1 MGELD
6 DFFCANEKCPNYGIR
21 GKGNIRTSTRYG
33 KHRTLL
39 LRCKICNH
47 SFSENYGTVFM
58 HSNFSRQDIQRI
70 ILAIAE
76 CNSIR
81 GTARIFS
88 YDKGAVNRVVIKAG
102 EHCKKVLSKLIR
114 DLSLN
119 ECQLDELWAFVKKG
133 TSFLRR
139 FRKTIWLTLD
149 LGFNRSGIKVDN
161 QFLHWATI
169 SGGL

>member
-6 DFFCANEKCPNYGIR
+6 DFFCPNEKCPDYGIR
-21 GKGNIRTSTRYG
+21 GKVNITTSTRYG

-39 LRCKICNH
+39 LRCKTCNH
-47 SFSENYGTVFM
+47 RFSENYGTVFM

-81 GTARIFS
+81 GTARILS
-88 YDKGAVNRVVIKAG
+88 YDKDAVNRVVIKAG

-119 ECQLDELWAFVKKG
+119 ECQLDELWAFVKKRNLFPKKISKKNMADTG
-133 TSFLRR
+133 
-139 FRKTIWLTLD
+139 
-149 LGFNRSGIKVDN
+149 SGPQSIRN
-161 QFLHWATI
+161 Q
-169 SGGL
+169 S

>member
-6 DFFCANEKCPNYGIR
+6 NFFCPNEKCPDYGIR
-21 GKGNIRTSTRYG
+21 GKGNITTSTRYG

-39 LRCKICNH
+39 LRCKTCNH
-47 SFSENYGTVFM
+47 RFSENYGTVFM

-81 GTARIFS
+81 GTARILS
-88 YDKGAVNRVVIKAG
+88 YDKDAVNRVVIKAG

-119 ECQLDELWAFVKKG
+119 ECQLDELWAFVKKRNLFPKKISKKNMADTG
-133 TSFLRR
+133 
-139 FRKTIWLTLD
+139 
-149 LGFNRSGIKVDN
+149 SGPQSIRN
-161 QFLHWATI
+161 Q
-169 SGGL
+169 S